1 MDSRTSPWPWARIA
15 VALLATVTL
24 AATLLGCGSTRAH
37 AQTPNISVATVGQP
51 IPAGFVGLSIEMK
64 ALEQYAGSN
73 PAAINPVL
81 LHLLADIAPDQTSVL
96 RIGGDSTDWSWWPV
110 PHMAQPPGVKYTLTP
125 TWMSVAR
132 AVAADLHARLILG
145 IDLEADSRALASAEA
160 WAMVQRIGR
169 NDIDALELGNEP
181 ELYGT
186 FGWYRSKVTGQ
197 LVPGRPRDYD
207 VADFTN
213 DWSSLAP
220 ALPNVALA
228 GPSSGGP
235 DWLAGLSYFLR
246 RESRVRLVTIHAYPL
261 KHCTKATVVTIPELL
276 ANSSS
281 AGLAQRVAP
290 YLAAA
295 AHHHAPL
302 RIDELNGVSCG
313 GTRGVSDTFASA
325 LWVLDTLF
333 EMAKL
338 GVNGVN
344 IHSVPGTINEILG
357 PQQTGATWSMRVHPE
372 YYGMIMFAQAAPA
385 GSRLLRLSVTPP
397 AGVKVWATR
406 ATNGTIHIVVI
417 NKRLSQ
423 AATLRL
429 RVAGA
434 HGAAGVQ
441 QLRAPRVNATSGV
454 TLGGQ
459 SFGAATTT
467 GVLAGPAPTQT
478 LAPSGGAYVVT
489 VAPASATMLTLPPS

>member
-1 MDSRTSPWPWARIA
+1 MDSPISRWPVARIA
-15 VALLATVTL
+15 VALLAVVAI
-24 AATLLGCGSTRAH
+24 AAALLGCGSTRAH
-37 AQTPNISVATVGQP
+37 AQTPNVSAAAVGRP

-64 ALEQYAGSN
+64 ALEQYAGTD
-73 PAAINPVL
+73 PAAVDPVL
-81 LHLLADIAPDQTSVL
+81 LHLLGDIAPDQTSVL

-125 TWMSVAR
+125 TWMSVAK
-132 AVAADLHARLILG
+132 AVATDLHARLILG
-145 IDLEADSRALASAEA
+145 IDLEADSRALAGAEA
-160 WAMVQRIGR
+160 RAMVQRIGR

-181 ELYGT
+181 ELYGS
-186 FGWYRSKVTGQ
+186 FGWYRSKVTGL
-197 LVPGRPRDYD
+197 LVPGRPRGYD
-207 VADFTN
+207 VSDFTS

-220 ALPNVALA
+220 GLPSVPLA
-228 GPSSGGP
+228 GPSSGGTE
-235 DWLAGLSYFLR
+235 WLAGLGYFLSH
-246 RESRVRLVTIHAYPL
+246 EPRVRLVTIHAYPL
-261 KHCTKATVVTIPELL
+261 KHCSKSTVVTIPELL

-290 YLAAA
+290 YLADADR
-295 AHHHAPL
+295 HGAPL

-338 GVNGVN
+338 GVSGVN

-357 PQQTGATWSMRVHPE
+357 PQRSGSTWSMRVHPE

-385 GSRLLRLSVTPP
+385 GSRLLRLSLSPP
-397 AGVKVWATR
+397 ANVKVWATR
-406 ATNGTIHIVVI
+406 ATSGTIHIVVI

-423 AATLRL
+423 PVTVRL
-429 RVAGA
+429 RVAGT
-434 HGAAGVQ
+434 HGAATVE
-441 QLRAPRVNATSGV
+441 QLRAPHVNATSGV

-459 SFGAATTT
+459 TFGAATTT
-467 GVLAGPAPTQT
+467 GVLAGSSSQT
-478 LAPSGGAYVVT
+478 SLSPSGGAYVVK
-489 VAPASATMLTLPPS
+489 VPPASATMLTLPAR